1 MIIIKS
7 LILAIIAVMTVAYG
21 IFSEA
26 TKDTVKER
34 INKEA
39 EKDPRLKRVA
49 NGMGEMIHWL
59 FTNKVSNAILNVGDK
74 LIRRFGL
81 GRVFI
86 VIILIVTM
94 TITAVSCFNL
104 QDESELDI
112 LRREYQT
119 VLLKKEELDTRYREL
134 EATFTTL
141 EFKCEHLK
149 QDNSKMSKE
158 LKALEAELEK
168 ERLTNELLLEKILDY
183 IEDKGTQ

>member
-1 MIIIKS
+1 M
-7 LILAIIAVMTVAYG
+7 AVAYG

-26 TKDTVKER
+26 TKDTVKEK

-39 EKDPRLKRVA
+39 EKDPRLKKIA

-59 FTNKVSNAILNVGDK
+59 FTNKVSNAILNVSDK

-86 VIILIVTM
+86 VIILII
-94 TITAVSCFNL
+94 TIIVTAVNCFNL
-104 QDESELDI
+104 QNESELDV

-119 VLLKKEELDTRYREL
+119 ILLKKEELDTRYREL
-134 EATFTTL
+134 EDTFTTL
-141 EFKCEHLK
+141 EFECEHLK

-158 LKALEAELEK
+158 LKALENEIEK
-168 ERLTNELLLEKILDY
+168 ERLTNELLLEKILDLM
-183 IEDKGTQ
+183 EDEKVH

>member
-1 MIIIKS
+1 M
-7 LILAIIAVMTVAYG
+7 AVAYG

-26 TKDTVKER
+26 TKDTVKEK

-39 EKDPRLKRVA
+39 EKDPRLKIIA
-49 NGMGEMIHWL
+49 NGVGEMIHWL
-59 FTNKVSNAILNVGDK
+59 FTNKVSNAVINFSDK
-74 LIRRFGL
+74 LIRKFGL

-86 VIILIVTM
+86 VIIVIVTM
-94 TITAVSCFNL
+94 TVTAVNCFNL

-119 VLLKKEELDTRYREL
+119 VLLKKEELDNRYREL

-141 EFKCEHLK
+141 EFEYEHLK

-158 LKALEAELEK
+158 LKALENEIEK
-168 ERLTNELLLEKILDY
+168 ERLTNELLLEKILDLM
-183 IEDKGTQ
+183 EDEKVH